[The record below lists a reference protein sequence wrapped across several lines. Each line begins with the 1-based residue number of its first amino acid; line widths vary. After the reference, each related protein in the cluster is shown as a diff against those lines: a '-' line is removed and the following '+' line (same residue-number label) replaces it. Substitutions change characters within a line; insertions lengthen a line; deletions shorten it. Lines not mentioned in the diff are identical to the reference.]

1 MDKVLPSRGSG
12 QASSQVRGSG
22 KVSSQVR
29 LSRQVSAADR
39 GRSSSSPHRG
49 RKSSPDKME
58 SAVKSKESK
67 KKEFQCTQCDYIS
80 TRKSNYDK
88 NIFTHSSDKNYKC
101 GLCPKSYKTESSL
114 KTHSETKHAMSAGG
128 ARKYQCPGIDC
139 TSSNRKLDG

>member
-12 QASSQVRGSG
+12 QASSQVHGSG
-22 KVSSQVR
+22 EVSSQVH

-49 RKSSPDKME
+49 RKSSPNKME

-67 KKEFQCTQCDYIS
+67 KKKKFQCTQCDYIS
-80 TRKSNYDK
+80 TRKSNK
-88 NIFTHSSDKNYKC
+88 HIFTHSSDKNYKC

-128 ARKYQCPGIDC
+128 A
-139 TSSNRKLDG
+139 